1 MKLYTVITTQFA
13 LDDLKLGQHFY
24 ELQAPQLGDYFFDA
38 LVTDIESLHIYA
50 GIHVQE
56 YGYYKM
62 LAKRFPYVVYYEVI
76 ENIARVIAVLDQR
89 KSPMSNYK
97 QLSQR

>member
-1 MKLYTVITTQFA
+1 MKLYTVITTEFA

-24 ELQAPQLGDYFFDA
+24 ELQAPQLGDYFFDS
-38 LVTDIESLHIYA
+38 LVTDIKSLHIYA
-50 GIHVQE
+50 GIHLID

-62 LAKRFPYVVYYEVI
+62 LSKRFPYVIYYETFGSV
-76 ENIARVIAVLDQR
+76 ARVISVLDQR